1 MEITP
6 EEAIGCE
13 RFKDRLRLLIS
24 EDRSVE
30 FELVDD
36 SENDR
41 LILGTLIEAPD
52 VEIIVSDDNS

>member
-6 EEAIGCE
+6 EEAMGCE

-36 SENDR
+36 PENDR
-41 LILGTLIEAPD
+41 LILGTLID
-52 VEIIVSDDNS
+52 S